1 MQSNDPL
8 TVQLA
13 CMDAETVF
21 EVIKLLTGTMA
32 QTVRSR
38 SRARVW
44 RFGAWV
50 WGVLG
55 KCKDRTELGSEEVA
69 ILRELG
75 KRAVG
80 LAGGIRKKAGKSNND
95 SQKLS
100 GRWEEDPHG
109 SLPLDEPA
117 TGIAAENTG
126 DAELT
131 LENGEF
137 DLDEPANDKQGPV
150 QLEEAK
156 KRLKGCLS
164 EANIQS
170 PSTNA
175 VTGDASDSPGFSAAQ
190 NELDVDRQIAIILD
204 MILTVVGEFY
214 GQRDLLGF
222 RDIWGE
228 GMEC

>member
-1 MQSNDPL
+1 M
-8 TVQLA
+8 
-13 CMDAETVF
+13 
-21 EVIKLLTGTMA
+21 
-32 QTVRSR
+32 
-38 SRARVW
+38 
-44 RFGAWV
+44 
-50 WGVLG
+50 
-55 KCKDRTELGSEEVA
+55 
-69 ILRELG
+69 
-75 KRAVG
+75 
-80 LAGGIRKKAGKSNND
+80 
-95 SQKLS
+95 
-100 GRWEEDPHG
+100 
-109 SLPLDEPA
+109 
-117 TGIAAENTG
+117 
-126 DAELT
+126 T

-214 GQRDLLGF
+214 GQRDLLEF